1 MKNSTQIFLFIATI
15 FLSGIYFTTSLV
27 QYENKIESLEE
38 IIYQDSCLVDSL
50 QHSIDSLNERYQIFD
65 SQPSRELIDLIN
77 AISHIESSGR
87 DSAYN
92 VSEDAVGYLQIRQC
106 MVKDVNRILK
116 RKGSLKR
123 YVYEDRWLRYK
134 SIQMFNIYCQHYKL
148 STAEEIARCWNGG
161 PRGMENEMTVGYWKK
176 VSNKLNI

>member
-1 MKNSTQIFLFIATI
+1 MKNSTQIFLFIAVI

-38 IIYQDSCLVDSL
+38 IIHQDSCLVDSL

-65 SQPSRELIDLIN
+65 SQPARELIDIIN
-77 AISHIESSGR
+77 AISYVESSGR

-92 VSEDAVGYLQIRQC
+92 ASEDAVGYLQIRQC

-116 RKGSLKR
+116 QKGSLER

-161 PRGMENEMTVGYWKK
+161 PRGMQNEMTVGYWEK

>member
-65 SQPSRELIDLIN
+65 SQPARELIDLIN
-77 AISHIESSGR
+77 AISYVESSGR

-92 VSEDAVGYLQIRQC
+92 ASEDAVGYLQIRQC

>member
-1 MKNSTQIFLFIATI
+1 MKDSTQIFLFIAII
-15 FLSGIYFTTSLV
+15 FFSGIYFTTNLIR
-27 QYENKIESLEE
+27 YEDKIKSLEE

-65 SQPSRELIDLIN
+65 SQPARELIDIIN
-77 AISHIESSGR
+77 AISYVESSGR

-92 VSEDAVGYLQIRQC
+92 ASEDAVGYLQIRQC

-116 RKGSLKR
+116 RKGSSER
-123 YVYEDRWLRYK
+123 YAYEDRWLRYK

-161 PRGMENEMTVGYWKK
+161 PRGMQNEMTVGYWEK

>member
-65 SQPSRELIDLIN
+65 SQPARELIDLIN
-77 AISHIESSGR
+77 AISYVESSGR

-92 VSEDAVGYLQIRQC
+92 ASEDAVGYLQIRQC

-116 RKGSLKR
+116 RKGSLER
-123 YVYEDRWLRYK
+123 YAYEDRWLRYK

>member
-1 MKNSTQIFLFIATI
+1 MKDSTQIFLFIAII
-15 FLSGIYFTTSLV
+15 FLSGIYFTTNLV
-27 QYENKIESLEE
+27 RYEDKIKSLEE

-65 SQPSRELIDLIN
+65 SQPARELIDIIN
-77 AISHIESSGR
+77 AISYVESSGR

-92 VSEDAVGYLQIRQC
+92 ASEDAVGYLQIRQC

-123 YVYEDRWLRYK
+123 YVYEDRWVRYK
-134 SIQMFNIYCQHYKL
+134 SIQMFNIYCEYYKL
-148 STAEEIARCWNGG
+148 NTAEEMARCWNGG
-161 PRGMENEMTVGYWKK
+161 PKGMENEITVKYWKK
-176 VSNKLNI
+176 VENQLDS

>member
-1 MKNSTQIFLFIATI
+1 MKDSTQIFLFIAII

-27 QYENKIESLEE
+27 RYEDKIKSLEE

-65 SQPSRELIDLIN
+65 SQPARELIDIIN
-77 AISHIESSGR
+77 AISHVESSGD

-92 VSEDAVGYLQIRQC
+92 SSEDAVGYLQIRQC
-106 MVKDVNRILK
+106 MVNDVNRILK
-116 RKGSLKR
+116 INGSKER
-123 YVYEDRWLRYK
+123 YTYKDRWLRYK

-148 STAEEIARCWNGG
+148 STAEKIARCWNGG
-161 PRGMENEMTVGYWKK
+161 PRGMTNEMTVCYWEK